1 MVKYCEECKYAEPN
15 LTLAHT
21 LCTNKTMPPW
31 FNVIVFDGRVACN
44 KFKKKKGEKES
55 SEELQIKQLF
65 DAMFTVE

>member
-31 FNVIVFDGRVACN
+31 FNVIVFEGRVACN
-44 KFKKKKGEKES
+44 KFEERGCEKELTQK
-55 SEELQIKQLF
+55 LQIKQLF
-65 DAMFTVE
+65 EAMFTAE